1 MDEMIYLDELV
12 SRYPALEQVKDSVK
26 EVYQILRDCFASGHK
41 LLVAGT
47 GGCGADSE
55 HFVG

>member
-26 EVYQILRDCFASGHK
+26 EVYQKIGRASCRER
-41 LLVAGT
+41 V
-47 GGCGADSE
+47 
-55 HFVG
+55 